1 MDALFSLSLQHVTN
15 HEPVVYD
22 NQERYRIF
30 RESLPVLLGNTMFR
44 FAEQRESESVQDAEP
59 VLASQ

>member
-1 MDALFSLSLQHVTN
+1 MNALFSLSLQRVTN
-15 HEPVVYD
+15 QEPVVYD

-44 FAEQRESESVQDAEP
+44 FADQLESVQDAEP
-59 VLASQ
+59 ALALASH